1 MNSDITEITETK
13 EERSPRHD
21 HIYPTVR
28 HETPWRGDETLAP
41 QTNHSFRGW
50 ILYDG
55 ACRSCTASARRFDR
69 IFRRRGFLF
78 LPLQTNWIMDRLDLD
93 PGTPL
98 EEIRVLT
105 ADGRNSGGAD
115 AVVFLARQFWWAWP
129 FAALAQSPPI
139 HKLLDRGYRWIAA
152 HRDCDHIT
160 CNLPLRRRC
169 PGWIALIALPLLAL
183 LAQNHVAP
191 WQFMWLMT
199 GAIFLG
205 CKWLTFWGTGGQTQH
220 VRVGRALA
228 YFFLWPGMDAKKFAC
243 PTDRQNLTALNRQ
256 VLRKPAS
263 EVRQARDPRWV
274 SRAVKQLSGNV
285 PSHAGR
291 MPALSGKRRSIVVA
305 TAKILL
311 GAVLLLGL
319 ARFAPDPLLTGWIGM
334 IGMILVLHFG
344 IFALLAIAWR
354 ACGLDVRPIMD
365 APLNSTSLGEFWG
378 RRWNGAFNQLAFENI
393 FWPVARSTGPIL
405 GTIVAFL
412 ASGLIHELVISLPAR
427 TGYGLPTAYFLL
439 QGCGVII
446 QHRVPRIR
454 HGMAGQFFTALI
466 VAVPA
471 FWLFHPPFVRNV
483 ILPFMKAIGAL

>member
-1 MNSDITEITETK
+1 MNSEITEITETK
-13 EERSPRHD
+13 EERCPRHK
-21 HIYPTVR
+21 HVCPAGAHQTA
-28 HETPWRGDETLAP
+28 WREDETLAP

-50 ILYDG
+50 ISYDG
-55 ACRSCTASARRFDR
+55 ACRFCTASARRFDR

-93 PGTPL
+93 ASARL
-98 EEIRVLT
+98 EEMHVLT
-105 ADGRNSGGAD
+105 ADGRDIGGAD
-115 AVVFLARQFWWAWP
+115 AVVFFARQIWWAWP
-129 FAALAQSPPI
+129 FAALAQLPPM

-160 CNLPLRRRC
+160 CNLPPRRRS
-169 PGWIALIALPLLAL
+169 PGWIALIVLPLLAL
-183 LAQNHVAP
+183 LARNRVTP
-191 WQFMWLMT
+191 WQFMWLMA

-205 CKWLTFWGTGGQTQH
+205 CKWLTFWGVRRQIQH
-220 VRVGRALA
+220 VRVGRVLA
-228 YFFLWPGMDAKKFAC
+228 YFLLWPGMDAKKFAC

-263 EVRQARDPRWV
+263 EVRHARDPRWV
-274 SRAVKQLSGNV
+274 SRAAKQLSANL

-291 MPALSGKRRSIVVA
+291 MPALSAKRRSIVGA

-311 GAVLLLGL
+311 GAVLLFGL
-319 ARFAPDPLLTGWIGM
+319 ARFASHPLLTGWIGM

-354 ACGLDVRPIMD
+354 AYGLDVQPIMD

-378 RRWNGAFNQLAFENI
+378 GRWNGPFNQLAFENV
-393 FWPVARSTGPIL
+393 FRPVARSTGPIL

-439 QGCGVII
+439 QSCGVII
-446 QHRVPRIR
+446 QHRAPRIR
-454 HGMAGQFFTALI
+454 YGMAGQFFTALI
-466 VAVPA
+466 VGVPA

>member
-1 MNSDITEITETK
+1 M
-13 EERSPRHD
+13 PRHE
-21 HIYPTVR
+21 HVCPAGA
-28 HETPWRGDETLAP
+28 HETAWHEDETLALR
-41 QTNHSFRGW
+41 TNHSFCGW

-78 LPLQTNWIMDRLDLD
+78 LPLQTNWIMDRLDLE
-93 PGTPL
+93 PGAPL
-98 EEIRVLT
+98 EEIRLLT
-105 ADGRNSGGAD
+105 ADGRNIGGAD
-115 AVVFLARQFWWAWP
+115 AVVFLARQIWWAWP
-129 FAALAQSPPI
+129 FAALAQSPPM
-139 HKLLDRGYRWIAA
+139 HKLLDRGYRWIAT

-160 CNLPLRRRC
+160 CNLPRRRRC
-169 PGWIALIALPLLAL
+169 PGWIALIVLPLLAL
-183 LAQNHVAP
+183 LARNHVAP

-205 CKWLTFWGTGGQTQH
+205 CKWLTFWGVRRRIQP

-243 PTDRQNLTALNRQ
+243 PIDRQNLTALNRQ
-256 VLRKPAS
+256 VLRKPTS
-263 EVRQARDPRWV
+263 EVREAPDPRWV

-285 PSHAGR
+285 SGEAGR

-311 GAVLLLGL
+311 GAVLLFGL
-319 ARFAPDPLLTGWIGM
+319 ARFAPHPLLSGWIGM

-354 ACGLDVRPIMD
+354 AYGFDVQPIMD
-365 APLNSTSLGEFWG
+365 APLNSASLGEFWG

-393 FWPVARSTGPIL
+393 FRPVARSTGPIL

-412 ASGLIHELVISLPAR
+412 ASGLIHELVISLAAR

-454 HGMAGQFFTALI
+454 HGMPGQFFTAFI
-466 VAVPA
+466 VGVPA

>member
-1 MNSDITEITETK
+1 MYSEITEITETK

-21 HIYPTVR
+21 HICPTVR

-55 ACRSCTASARRFDR
+55 ACRSCAASARRFDR

-78 LPLQTNWIMDRLDLD
+78 LPLQTNWIMDRLDLE
-93 PGTPL
+93 PGAPL
-98 EEIRVLT
+98 EEMRLLT
-105 ADGRNSGGAD
+105 ADGRGIGGAD
-115 AVVFLARQFWWAWP
+115 AVVFLARQIWWAWP
-129 FAALAQSPPI
+129 FAALAQSPAM

-160 CNLPLRRRC
+160 CNLPPRRRC
-169 PGWIALIALPLLAL
+169 PGWIALIVLPLLAL
-183 LAQNHVAP
+183 LTRNHVAP

-205 CKWLTFWGTGGQTQH
+205 CKWLTFWGVRRQIQP

-256 VLRKPAS
+256 VSRKPAS

-274 SRAVKQLSGNV
+274 SRAAKQLSGNL

-311 GAVLLLGL
+311 GAVLLFGL

-344 IFALLAIAWR
+344 MFALLAIAWR
-354 ACGLDVRPIMD
+354 AYGLDVRPIMD
-365 APLNSTSLGEFWG
+365 APLNSTSVGEFWG
-378 RRWNGAFNQLAFENI
+378 GRWNGPFNQLAFENI
-393 FWPVARSTGPIL
+393 FRPVARSTDPIL
-405 GTIVAFL
+405 GIIVAFL

-454 HGMAGQFFTALI
+454 HGMAG
-466 VAVPA
+466 
-471 FWLFHPPFVRNV
+471 
-483 ILPFMKAIGAL
+483 